1 MANFEIIMPKM
12 GESIEE
18 ATITNWFVKE
28 GDRVE
33 EDDVLLEIATDKVDS
48 EIPSPVEG
56 VVKKI
61 LFKQDEVVAVGTVIA
76 VIDTGGEAGE
86 EGESG
91 GTVEEEGDR
100 DAAAEEKE
108 AESPGK
114 SLPDDSGVATVS
126 ASVAGET
133 AKAGAPVSTKD
144 RFYSPLVRKIAR
156 EENISQEELD
166 AIPGSGLNDR
176 VQKRDVM
183 KYLEERGIRQPSDT
197 AEPDQA
203 DAKVPAPG
211 AGARATTPPVDA
223 QSPASPAVS
232 GSGPAASKVKSEA
245 GDEVIEMS
253 RLRKL
258 IADHMIRSKQTSA
271 HVTNMIEIDV
281 TGVVTWRNRVKDE
294 FQKREGVKLT
304 YLPVF
309 LEATVKALRE
319 FPRINASVDGDRII
333 HKRRINL
340 GVAVALPDSNL
351 IVPNIKDADTLNL
364 VGITKRMNELA
375 AAARSNKLSPD
386 DISGGTFT
394 VTNFGTFQ
402 NDIGTPI
409 INQPEVAILAV
420 GAIKKKPAVIETD
433 MGDVIAIRHKM
444 WLSLTYDHRIIDG
457 ALGGAFLKRLGDY
470 IESFD
475 PESGNF
481 KI

>member
-28 GDRVE
+28 GDQVE

-76 VIDTGGEAGE
+76 VIDTDGEASGSSE
-86 EGESG
+86 EDTGSSDPQAEQETGASTEPQES
-91 GTVEEEGDR
+91 
-100 DAAAEEKE
+100 
-108 AESPGK
+108 AES
-114 SLPDDSGVATVS
+114 SETQEAADSSETQEN
-126 ASVAGET
+126 ASEA
-133 AKAGAPVSTKD
+133 AKAGAVVSAGD
-144 RFYSPLVRKIAR
+144 RFYSPLVRKIAK
-156 EENISQEELD
+156 EENIAQEELD

-176 VQKRDVM
+176 VQKRDIM
-183 KYLEERGIRQPSDT
+183 KYLENRAKKPATGAVEEAAPAS
-197 AEPDQA
+197 AEA
-203 DAKVPAPG
+203 PAP
-211 AGARATTPPVDA
+211 A
-223 QSPASPAVS
+223 
-232 GSGPAASKVKSEA
+232 AASKTPAAQMQTES

-258 IADHMIRSKQTSA
+258 IAEHMIRSKQTSA

-281 TGVVTWRNRVKDE
+281 TGVVNWRNRVKDE
-294 FQKREGVKLT
+294 FQKKEGVKLT

-319 FPRINASVDGDRII
+319 FPRVNASVDGDRIV
-333 HKRRINL
+333 HKKRINL
-340 GVAVALPDSNL
+340 GVAVALPDNNL

-364 VGITKRMNELA
+364 VGITKKMNELA

-420 GAIKKKPAVIETD
+420 GAIKKKPAVLETD

-457 ALGGAFLKRLGDY
+457 ALGGAFLKRLGDF

-481 KI
+481 KS

>member
-18 ATITNWFVKE
+18 ATITNWFVKQ
-28 GDRVE
+28 GDQVV

-48 EIPSPVEG
+48 EIPSPVAG

-76 VIDTGGEAGE
+76 VIDTDGEASGGEDD
-86 EGESG
+86 
-91 GTVEEEGDR
+91 EEETPSSEERPEQAALEGDA
-100 DAAAEEKE
+100 DTEASHAKPSGEVAEET
-108 AESPGK
+108 AAQA
-114 SLPDDSGVATVS
+114 VA
-126 ASVAGET
+126 VA
-133 AKAGAPVSTKD
+133 STKD
-144 RFYSPLVRKIAR
+144 RFYSPLVRKIAS

-166 AIPGSGLNDR
+166 AIPGSGLNGR
-176 VQKRDVM
+176 VQKKDILE
-183 KYLEERGIRQPSDT
+183 YLDKRGEKGGPVGKEKATETADKPTARTEPSQAAQAASSPAGERGSSLQVQT
-197 AEPDQA
+197 E
-203 DAKVPAPG
+203 G
-211 AGARATTPPVDA
+211 
-223 QSPASPAVS
+223 
-232 GSGPAASKVKSEA
+232 
-245 GDEVIEMS
+245 GDEIIEMS

-258 IADHMIRSKQTSA
+258 IAEHMIKSKQTSA
-271 HVTNMIEIDV
+271 HVTNMIEVDV
-281 TGVVTWRNRVKDE
+281 TGVVSWRNRVKEE
-294 FQKREGVKLT
+294 FLRKEGVKLT
-304 YLPVF
+304 FLPVF
-309 LEATVKALRE
+309 LEATIKALKE
-319 FPRINASVDGDRII
+319 FPQVNASVDGDRII
-333 HKRRINL
+333 LKKRINL
-340 GVAVALPDSNL
+340 GIAVALPDNNL

-364 VGITKRMNELA
+364 VGITKRMNQLA
-375 AAARSNKLSPD
+375 ADARSSKLGPD

-420 GAIKKKPAVIETD
+420 GAIKKKPAVLETE

-475 PESGNF
+475 PETGNF
-481 KI
+481 KL

>member
-28 GDRVE
+28 GDQVE

-48 EIPSPVEG
+48 EIPSPVAG

-76 VIDTGGEAGE
+76 VIDMDGEGGGSSGEGE
-86 EGESG
+86 EDSAE
-91 GTVEEEGDR
+91 TQ
-100 DAAAEEKE
+100 EEKE
-108 AESPGK
+108 TAPAGGSEQETSPAPAPEAE
-114 SLPDDSGVATVS
+114 AS
-126 ASVAGET
+126 AEAAVV
-133 AKAGAPVSTKD
+133 VSTRD
-144 RFYSPLVRKIAR
+144 RFYSPLVRKIAK

-166 AIPGSGLNDR
+166 TIEGSGLNGR
-176 VQKRDVM
+176 VQKRDMM
-183 KYLEERGIRQPSDT
+183 KYLEQHGKKADTGIETKTEAP
-197 AEPDQA
+197 AEKA
-203 DAKVPAPG
+203 APATES
-211 AGARATTPPVDA
+211 AGATRTTESRA
-223 QSPASPAVS
+223 
-232 GSGPAASKVKSEA
+232 AASTLKTES

-281 TGVVTWRNRVKDE
+281 TGVVNWRNRVKEE
-294 FQKREGVKLT
+294 FLKKEGVKLT

-319 FPRINASVDGDRII
+319 FPRLNASVDGDRII
-333 HKRRINL
+333 HKKRINL
-340 GVAVALPDSNL
+340 GVAVSLPDNNL

-364 VGITKRMNELA
+364 VGITKKMNELA
-375 AAARSNKLSPD
+375 ASARSNKLGPD

-420 GAIKKKPAVIETD
+420 GAIKKKPAVVETD

-457 ALGGAFLKRLGDY
+457 ALGGAFLKRLGDI

-475 PESGNF
+475 PVSGNF
-481 KI
+481 KS